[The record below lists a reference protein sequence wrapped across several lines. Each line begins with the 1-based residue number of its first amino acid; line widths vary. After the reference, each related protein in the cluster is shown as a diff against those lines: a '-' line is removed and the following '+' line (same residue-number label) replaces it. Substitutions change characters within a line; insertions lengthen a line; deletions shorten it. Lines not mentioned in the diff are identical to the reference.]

1 MKSLFLKIFL
11 SFWAALALSLVLA
24 ILVTIALR
32 PARGIGSQAPQTLA
46 EAVNAYQTG
55 GQRAAH
61 DYLEE
66 VFRTQHVRAF
76 VFDPAGHELAG
87 RQHVPPWIEDAR
99 QGTAPQGGATLPS
112 GSPLAGSSQN
122 GSPQNASPQNASPQN
137 GSSADASS
145 ANGAAAGGTARAGSP
160 RHRSWMD
167 NLLPDRIIRQAL
179 TLDGKRYTLV
189 LELPPGRRGFLG
201 PNDIP
206 LLGIAIILSGLV
218 CYLLSWS
225 VTSPVIRLRKAAQ
238 SLAAGDLSA
247 RAGATAS
254 GRRDELT
261 ELMRDFDRMAERIEA
276 LVDSQSRLLKDVSHE
291 LRSPLARLSVAL
303 GLARQRATPEIVG
316 SLNRIELET
325 DRLNQ
330 LIQRLLTI
338 SRLESGTD
346 GLRKSRLSLRELLE
360 QVAYD
365 AEYESP
371 GRGCRVAET
380 ETVAAH
386 ASPGADEFL
395 VDADPDL
402 LRSAVEN
409 VVRNATRYTAEGTTV
424 EVRLERQ
431 QDANGEQIVIH
442 VLDSGPGV
450 PDEALSKIFEPFYR
464 LDDARNRQT
473 GGAGLGLSIADRAI
487 KLHGGQ
493 VRASNRKEGGLEV
506 EIRIPAAPPV
516 RGFALPAHS

>member
-24 ILVTIALR
+24 IVVTIALR
-32 PARGIGSQAPQTLA
+32 PTRHGIENQAPQTLA
-46 EAVNAYQTG
+46 EAVNAYQTS
-55 GQRAAH
+55 GQRGVH

-66 VFRTQHVRAF
+66 LFRTQHVRAF
-76 VFDPAGHELAG
+76 VFDPAGHELSG
-87 RQHVPPWIEDAR
+87 RHVPSWIEGSRVGDA
-99 QGTAPQGGATLPS
+99 QSGPSQS
-112 GSPLAGSSQN
+112 GSSPFGSSPAGSSQS
-122 GSPQNASPQNASPQN
+122 GPPRS
-137 GSSADASS
+137 GL
-145 ANGAAAGGTARAGSP
+145 P
-160 RHRSWMD
+160 RHHSWID
-167 NLLPDRIIRQAL
+167 NLLPNRIMRQAL

-189 LELPPGRRGFLG
+189 LELPPGPRAFFG
-201 PNDIP
+201 PHDIP
-206 LLGIAIILSGLV
+206 LLGIAVILSGLV

-225 VTSPVIRLRKAAQ
+225 VTSPVTRLRKAAQ

-247 RAGATAS
+247 RAGAPS
-254 GRRDELT
+254 GGRRDELT
-261 ELMRDFDRMAERIEA
+261 ELMRDFDRMAERIER

-303 GLARQRATPEIVG
+303 GLARQRAASQVGPEVAPELEL
-316 SLNRIELET
+316 SLNRIELEA

-346 GLRKSRLSLRELLE
+346 GLRKTTLSLRELVE
-360 QVAYD
+360 QVAHD
-365 AEYESP
+365 AEYETP
-371 GRGCRVAET
+371 GRGCRVT
-380 ETVAAH
+380 TPAA
-386 ASPGADEFL
+386 AAADEFL
-395 VDADPDL
+395 VEADPDL

-409 VVRNATRYTAEGTTV
+409 TVRNATRYTAEGTTV

-431 QDANGEQIVIH
+431 QAANGEKEIIVR

-450 PDEALSKIFEPFYR
+450 PDEALPKIFEPFYR

-487 KLHGGQ
+487 RLHGGQ
-493 VRASNRKEGGLEV
+493 LRASNRKEGGLQV
-506 EIRIPAAPPV
+506 EIRIPAGPPV
-516 RGFALPAHS
+516 QGFALPAHS

>member
-32 PARGIGSQAPQTLA
+32 PARRGLESQSLQTLA
-46 EAVNAYQTG
+46 ETVNAYQSG
-55 GQRAAH
+55 GERGAH

-66 VFRTQHVRAF
+66 VWRTLHVRCF
-76 VFDPAGHELAG
+76 VFDSSGHELAG
-87 RQHVPPWIEDAR
+87 RPVPPWIEDVR
-99 QGTAPQGGATLPS
+99 QGVPPRGG
-112 GSPLAGSSQN
+112 PL
-122 GSPQNASPQNASPQN
+122 
-137 GSSADASS
+137 
-145 ANGAAAGGTARAGSP
+145 
-160 RHRSWMD
+160 RHRTWID
-167 NLLPDRIIRQAL
+167 NLLPDRVIREAL

-189 LELPPGRRGFLG
+189 LELPPDQGGF
-201 PNDIP
+201 PARHDIP
-206 LLGIAIILSGLV
+206 LLGITIAILSSGLI
-218 CYLLSWS
+218 CYLLAWS
-225 VTSPVIRLRKAAQ
+225 MTSPVTRLRKAAQ

-247 RAGATAS
+247 RAGAPV
-254 GRRDELT
+254 GGHGDELT
-261 ELMRDFDRMAERIEA
+261 ELMRDFDRMAERIEG

-303 GLARQRATPEIVG
+303 GLARQRAASKVDPEVAPELELA
-316 SLNRIELET
+316 LNRIEMEA

-346 GLRKSRLSLRELLE
+346 GLHKTRLSLRELVE
-360 QVAYD
+360 QVAHD
-365 AEYESP
+365 AEYETP
-371 GRGCRVAET
+371 GRGCRVI
-380 ETVAAH
+380 
-386 ASPGADEFL
+386 SPSDKPADEPDEFL

-409 VVRNATRYTAEGTTV
+409 AVRNATRYTAEGTMV

-431 QDANGEQIVIH
+431 QSANGNGEEIVVR

-450 PDEALSKIFEPFYR
+450 PNEALPKIFEPFYR

-487 KLHGGQ
+487 RLHGGQ
-493 VRASNRKEGGLEV
+493 LRASNRKEGGLEV
-506 EIRIPAAPPV
+506 EIRIPVLPPV
-516 RGFALPAHS
+516 EGFALPARS

>member
-24 ILVTIALR
+24 IVVTIALR
-32 PARGIGSQAPQTLA
+32 PARHGIENQAPQTLA

-55 GQRAAH
+55 GQNAVHA
-61 DYLEE
+61 YLEE
-66 VFRTQHVRAF
+66 LFRTQHVRAF
-76 VFDPAGHELAG
+76 VFDPAGHELSG
-87 RQHVPPWIEDAR
+87 HQHVPPWIEDAR
-99 QGTAPQGGATLPS
+99 EGGTSLG
-112 GSPLAGSSQN
+112 
-122 GSPQNASPQNASPQN
+122 
-137 GSSADASS
+137 GSSAR
-145 ANGAAAGGTARAGSP
+145 GASP

-167 NLLPDRIIRQAL
+167 NLLPDRIVRQAL

-189 LELPPGRRGFLG
+189 LELPPGRRGFFG

-206 LLGIAIILSGLV
+206 LLGIAVLLSGLV

-225 VTSPVIRLRKAAQ
+225 VTSPVTRLRKAAQ

-247 RAGATAS
+247 RTGAPVGG
-254 GRRDELT
+254 GRRGELT
-261 ELMRDFDRMAERIEA
+261 ELMRDFDRMADRIEG

-303 GLARQRATPEIVG
+303 GLARQRAASEAGREAAPELDLA
-316 SLNRIELET
+316 LNRIELEA

-346 GLRKSRLSLRELLE
+346 GLRKTQFSLRELVE
-360 QVAYD
+360 QVAHD
-365 AEYESP
+365 AEFETP
-371 GRGCRVAET
+371 GRGCRVTTDAT
-380 ETVAAH
+380 THATTDVTANAA
-386 ASPGADEFL
+386 ADAANEDEFL
-395 VDADPDL
+395 LVGDPDL

-424 EVRLERQ
+424 EVRLERERAATGS
-431 QDANGEQIVIH
+431 ANGEEIIVR
-442 VLDSGPGV
+442 VLDRGPGV
-450 PDEALSKIFEPFYR
+450 PDEALQKIFEPFYR

-473 GGAGLGLSIADRAI
+473 GGAGLGLSIADRAM

-493 VRASNRKEGGLEV
+493 LRASNRKEGGLEV
-506 EIRIPAAPPV
+506 EIRIPAAA
-516 RGFALPAHS
+516 GFALPAHS